1 MFDITCLPAILHN
14 SPGQI
19 VPQIK
24 NKIHAAKE
32 SGKYNNIIVAYGD
45 CGTGGSLDKLLY
57 IEGVKRI
64 EGNHCYE
71 IYTGLNC
78 FEDLANQEIGTF
90 YLTDYLVKSTTSIEI
105 ISRLA
110 LQNSLRFCLNLS

>member
-1 MFDITCLPAILHN
+1 MNNSKKNLIISCGALAREIKSLIKNNNWNMFDITCLPAILHN

-78 FEDLANQEIGTF
+78 FEDLA
-90 YLTDYLVKSTTSIEI
+90 L
-105 ISRLA
+105 RLLA
-110 LQNSLRFCLNLS
+110 G